1 MTTKDLILQKL
12 DLAPESL
19 LDEILHLLETHTPLN
34 LPFEPS
40 QRHDGKALIEIAGSL
55 SDIDTQE
62 MTEAIADCRQVDL
75 NEW

>member
-19 LDEILHLLETHTPLN
+19 LNEILHLLETHTP

-40 QRHDGKALIEIAGSL
+40 QRHDGKALIEILGSL
-55 SDIDTQE
+55 SNIDTQE